1 MPSLPG
7 SDSRDVLVET
17 IPSQLG
23 LLATHYP
30 VTPPALIE
38 CLPHP
43 VLAQTPQTGLPW
55 LVWIPSSSCLI
66 SETLCWAALLCRSF
80 PLPLLGSVTPMQSLW
95 VGRLSATALSAKPYP
110 TTFWLHSSPFARCG
124 CVCCLAPAISLAW
137 HCSWSKERGRRRLHC
152 F

>member
-1 MPSLPG
+1 MFNTLTYLINLVSIPFSILPSLLHLDMPSLPG

-43 VLAQTPQTGLPW
+43 VLAQTPQTGLP
-55 LVWIPSSSCLI
+55 
-66 SETLCWAALLCRSF
+66 
-80 PLPLLGSVTPMQSLW
+80 
-95 VGRLSATALSAKPYP
+95 
-110 TTFWLHSSPFARCG
+110 
-124 CVCCLAPAISLAW
+124 
-137 HCSWSKERGRRRLHC
+137 
-152 F
+152 